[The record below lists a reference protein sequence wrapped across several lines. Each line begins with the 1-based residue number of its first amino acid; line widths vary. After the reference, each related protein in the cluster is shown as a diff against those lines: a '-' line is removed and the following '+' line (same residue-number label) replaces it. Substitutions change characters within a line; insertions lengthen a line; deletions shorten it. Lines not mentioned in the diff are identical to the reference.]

1 MFHTI
6 FYANNQFSLK
16 LAVKLIEVILNYN
29 LKDQNIQHGM
39 MLDGISTILK
49 IVLSRTS
56 LISHCAR
63 VWRKLDESRVI
74 DAAKAKAVN
83 ISVKYWYLQYTRYK
97 VKLDPPFLSVWC
109 RESHQTW
116 LDLNASLRDLL
127 ELDHITQHPA
137 KAELGPVFL
146 SLSRWA
152 QSHQREAKTAQTQ
165 TQWITGDNDQGLL
178 RPGRG

>member
-16 LAVKLIEVILNYN
+16 LPVKLIEVILNYN

-74 DAAKAKAVN
+74 DAAKAKAVD
-83 ISVKYWYLQYTRYK
+83 ISVKY
-97 VKLDPPFLSVWC
+97 
-109 RESHQTW
+109 
-116 LDLNASLRDLL
+116 
-127 ELDHITQHPA
+127 
-137 KAELGPVFL
+137 
-146 SLSRWA
+146 
-152 QSHQREAKTAQTQ
+152 
-165 TQWITGDNDQGLL
+165 
-178 RPGRG
+178 